1 MKARVLQHIK
11 PISKKDQV
19 IEMIKGAILSG
30 KLEPGEPIVENRV
43 AQDLGV
49 GTPLVREALLELEH
63 QGFVQKFPYK
73 GTVVTELGPD
83 DIEHIF
89 SLRVE
94 LESVAIEWA
103 KMNGTPAEI
112 AELLVL
118 AQGMAQCAGEMRLD
132 LFYENDIAFHRK
144 LWEMSANPY
153 LVDTLERLVVP
164 LFAFFLM
171 RNDRD
176 RENYTDSA
184 ADHVQFVESLSSCE
198 AAELRQMVKDSMTR
212 WKDEM
217 LARLFPE
224 RTQSALRLSTPPADV
239 RAQEL

>member
-19 IEMIKGAILSG
+19 IEALKKAILLGRLAS
-30 KLEPGEPIVENRV
+30 GEPIVENKV

-49 GTPLVREALLELEH
+49 GTPLVREALIELEH

-73 GTVVTELGPD
+73 GTYVTKLSPD
-83 DIEHIF
+83 EIEQIF
-89 SLRVE
+89 LLRIE
-94 LESVAIEWA
+94 LESLAIEWA
-103 KMNGTPAEI
+103 KQHATPADI
-112 AELLVL
+112 AELRRL
-118 AQGMAQCAGEMRLD
+118 AQEMEQSAEQVRLD
-132 LFYENDIAFHRK
+132 RFYEHDIAFHRK
-144 LWEMSANPY
+144 LWSLSGNLY

-176 RENYTDSA
+176 QENYIESA
-184 ADHVQFVESLSSCE
+184 ADHQQFVDSLASRE
-198 AAELRQMVKDSMTR
+198 AAELRQLVKESMTH

-217 LARLFPE
+217 LTRLFPE
-224 RTQSALRLSTPPADV
+224 RTEAGDRI
-239 RAQEL
+239 RA

>member
-1 MKARVLQHIK
+1 MKGKVLQHIK

-19 IEMIKGAILSG
+19 IEEIKGAIALG
-30 KLEPGEPIVENRV
+30 KMEPGEPIVENKV

-49 GTPLVREALLELEH
+49 GTPLVREALIELEH

-73 GTVVTELGPD
+73 GTYVTKLSPS

-89 SLRVE
+89 RLRVE
-94 LESVAIEWA
+94 LESLTMEWA
-103 KMNGTPAEI
+103 KENATPADI
-112 AELLVL
+112 AELRNLVQRMR
-118 AQGMAQCAGEMRLD
+118 QGAEEMRLD
-132 LFYENDIAFHRK
+132 LFYESDIAFHRK
-144 LWEMSANPY
+144 LWEMSGNPY

-171 RNDRD
+171 RKNRD
-176 RENYTDSA
+176 RENYIESA
-184 ADHVQFVESLSSCE
+184 ANHLQFVDSLTSLE
-198 AAELRQMVKDSMTR
+198 PAELRKMVKQSMTR

-224 RTQSALRLSTPPADV
+224 QS
-239 RAQEL
+239 

>member
-30 KLEPGEPIVENRV
+30 KMEPGDPIVENKV

-49 GTPLVREALLELEH
+49 GTPLVREALIELEH
-63 QGFVQKFPYK
+63 QGFVQKFPFK
-73 GTVVTELGPD
+73 GTSVTKLSPAE
-83 DIEHIF
+83 IEHIF
-89 SLRVE
+89 RLRVE
-94 LESVAIEWA
+94 LEALAIEWA
-103 KMNGTPAEI
+103 KKNATAADI
-112 AELLVL
+112 AELRRL
-118 AQGMAQCAGEMRLD
+118 ADGMTRGAHDMELD
-132 LFYENDIAFHRK
+132 SFYENDIAFHRK
-144 LWEMSANPY
+144 LWQMSGNPY

-176 RENYTDSA
+176 KENYLESADSHIEIIEFLPA
-184 ADHVQFVESLSSCE
+184 LEEH
-198 AAELRQMVKDSMTR
+198 ELRRVVNKSMTR

-217 LARLFPE
+217 LERLFPE
-224 RTQSALRLSTPPADV
+224 RVDTDSAASA
-239 RAQEL
+239 

>member
-30 KLEPGEPIVENRV
+30 KMEPGEPIVENRV
-43 AQDLGV
+43 AQHLGV

-83 DIEHIF
+83 EIEHIF

-94 LESVAIEWA
+94 LECVAIEWA
-103 KMNGTPAEI
+103 KTNGTATEI
-112 AELLVL
+112 AELHVL
-118 AQGMAQCAGEMRLD
+118 AQSMAQYATEMRLD
-132 LFYENDIAFHRK
+132 RFYENDIAFHRK
-144 LWEMSANPY
+144 LWQMSGNPY

-176 RENYTDSA
+176 RENYLDSA

-198 AAELRQMVKDSMTR
+198 AAELRQMVKESMTR

-224 RTQSALRLSTPPADV
+224 RTQSGLRLTKTSADLK
-239 RAQEL
+239 R

>member
-30 KLEPGEPIVENRV
+30 KMEPGDPIVENKV
-43 AQDLGV
+43 AQDVGV

-73 GTVVTELGPD
+73 GTVVTELSPD
-83 DIEHIF
+83 DIERIF
-89 SLRVE
+89 SLRIE
-94 LESVAIEWA
+94 LESLAIEWA
-103 KMNGTPAEI
+103 KNNATPAEI
-112 AELLVL
+112 AELLAL
-118 AQGMAQCAGEMRLD
+118 AQGMSHGAELMRLD

-144 LWEMSANPY
+144 LWEMSGNPY

-171 RNDRD
+171 RNNRD
-176 RENYTDSA
+176 RENYIESA
-184 ADHVQFVESLSSCE
+184 ANHVQFVEALPSLE
-198 AAELRQMVKDSMTR
+198 AAEVRKIVKESMTR

-224 RTQSALRLSTPPADV
+224 KAEWVSRVTPLTADV
-239 RAQEL
+239 RLD

>member
-30 KLEPGEPIVENRV
+30 KMEPGEPIVENRV
-43 AQDLGV
+43 AQHLGV

-63 QGFVQKFPYK
+63 QRFVQKFPYK

-83 DIEHIF
+83 EIEHIF

-94 LESVAIEWA
+94 LECVAIEWA
-103 KMNGTPAEI
+103 KTNGTEAEI
-112 AELLVL
+112 AELHVL
-118 AQGMAQCAGEMRLD
+118 AQSMAQYADEMRLD
-132 LFYENDIAFHRK
+132 RFYENDIAFHRK
-144 LWEMSANPY
+144 LWQMSGNPY

-176 RENYTDSA
+176 RENYIDSA

-198 AAELRQMVKDSMTR
+198 AAELRQMVKESMTR

-224 RTQSALRLSTPPADV
+224 RTQSGLGLTKTPADV
-239 RAQEL
+239 QVR

>member
-11 PISKKDQV
+11 PISKKHQV

-30 KLEPGEPIVENRV
+30 KMEPGEPIVENRV

-103 KMNGTPAEI
+103 KINGTPAEI

-118 AQGMAQCAGEMRLD
+118 AQGMTQYAGEMRLD

-144 LWEMSANPY
+144 LWEMSGNPY

-198 AAELRQMVKDSMTR
+198 AAELRQIVKDSMTR

-224 RTQSALRLSTPPADV
+224 RTQSGLRLSPPPVDV
-239 RAQEL
+239 RAQ

>member
-30 KLEPGEPIVENRV
+30 KMEPGEPIVENRV
-43 AQDLGV
+43 AQHLGV

-83 DIEHIF
+83 EIEHIF

-94 LESVAIEWA
+94 LECVAIEWA
-103 KMNGTPAEI
+103 KTNGTAAEI
-112 AELLVL
+112 AELKVL
-118 AQGMAQCAGEMRLD
+118 AQSMAQDAGEMRLD
-132 LFYENDIAFHRK
+132 RFYENDIAFHRK
-144 LWEMSANPY
+144 LWQMSGNPY

-176 RENYTDSA
+176 RENYVDSA

-198 AAELRQMVKDSMTR
+198 AAELRQMVKESMTR

-224 RTQSALRLSTPPADV
+224 RAQSGLRITKMPADV
-239 RAQEL
+239 QAR